1 MANTLEQI
9 IADLEKTAAAP
20 AAIAEPVVVAETPV
34 AVVETDEVAS
44 LQKVAEFEDMK
55 GRIQARAFVDEIQKI
70 AVTVTGLTPNTGAV
84 PANPA
89 VQVSNSD
96 AHEADVAKVESII
109 KKLTMGGEA
118 KVNPAGAVHE
128 QNVPVAGAQPIA
140 VDEHPVAADAKTA
153 SEEIMTALYDKWF
166 QD

>member
-20 AAIAEPVVVAETPV
+20 ADFAVETPETLVENNEVAELQKIAEI
-34 AVVETDEVAS
+34 
-44 LQKVAEFEDMK
+44 EDMK

-89 VQVSNSD
+89 VQVSNMD
-96 AHEADVAKVESII
+96 AHEADVQQVEAII
-109 KKLTMGGEA
+109 KKLTMGGEQ
-118 KVNPAGAVHE
+118 KMSPAGAIHE
-128 QNVPVAGAQPIA
+128 QNVPVAATQPIA
-140 VDEHPVAADAKTA
+140 IDEHPVAADAQKTA
-153 SEEIMTALYDKWF
+153 GEEIMSALYDKWF